1 VSDVSLKS
9 AHIYLPKEI
18 VERIFGDVNFAYVTY
33 VKEQQN
39 LLLTPVSS
47 VWFTKVYEPKQLML
61 KSRNLHG
68 DKTAAIHELLIDHEL
83 DGTDRQLTYEI
94 IDRTKLIKIDL
105 S

>member
-18 VERIFGDVNFAYVTY
+18 ADRIFGDITFAYVTY

-61 KSRNLHG
+61 KARNLDG
-68 DKTAAIHELLIDHEL
+68 DKTVAIHELLIDHEL
-83 DGTDRQLTYEI
+83 DGTDRPLTYEI
-94 IDRTKLIKIDL
+94 IDRTKLIKIAL